1 MFILGMIC
9 IILVVDLFLTDERRG
24 ITFTLSL
31 LTLAGA
37 AWLTATN
44 VPDSRVL
51 IFSDTFVAD
60 RLSYALKLVSYG
72 AVALVFLFS
81 RDYLKQKDLFKG
93 EYFVLGLFGLLGI
106 MVMISAHHFLTL
118 YLGLELMSLSLYT
131 LVAFD
136 RDSPVASESAMK
148 YFVLGA
154 IASGTLLYGIS
165 ILYGVTGTLD
175 FGELATALADRDRA
189 ELPLLFALAFVLVG
203 VAFKFGA
210 VPFHMWL
217 PDVYQGA
224 PTSVTLYVGS
234 APKIAAFAMIMRI
247 IVEAMGPMH
256 EDWQDMLMVIAV
268 LSLALGNVT
277 AIAQTNIK
285 RMLAY
290 STIAHMGFVVLG
302 VLTGTVV
309 GYRAAMFYVV
319 TYVLTTI
326 GAFGVIILL
335 SRKGFESE
343 ELDDFKGLNA
353 RSPWFAAMML
363 ILMLSLAGVPPFL
376 GFYAKLVIFNSLIGS
391 GLPWL
396 AASVVIF
403 SVIGAFYYLRV
414 IKLMYFDEATDEVP
428 IVSELDT
435 RFVLSL
441 TALAVL
447 ALGIFPDGLLELC
460 ARAIG

>member
-1 MFILGMIC
+1 MFVLAMIC
-9 IILVVDLFLTDERRG
+9 VILMVDVFLSDERRG
-24 ITFTLSL
+24 ISFTLSL

-44 VPDSRVL
+44 VPDGRVL
-51 IFSDTFVAD
+51 IFGDMFVAD
-60 RLSYALKLVSYG
+60 RLSHALKLVSYG

-93 EYFVLGLFGLLGI
+93 EYFILGLFGLLGI

-118 YLGLELMSLSLYT
+118 YLGLELMALSLYT

-165 ILYGVTGTLD
+165 ILYGVTGTLN
-175 FGELATALADRDRA
+175 FGELATALADRDRP

-256 EDWQDMLMVIAV
+256 DSWQDMLMVIGV
-268 LSLALGNVT
+268 FSVALGNIT

-302 VLTGTVV
+302 VLTGTVD
-309 GYRAAMFYVV
+309 GYRAAMFYTI

-326 GAFGVIILL
+326 GTFGVIILL

-343 ELDDFKGLNA
+343 NLDDFKGLNA

-363 ILMLSLAGVPPFL
+363 VLMFSLAGVPPFL
-376 GFYAKLVIFNSLIGS
+376 GFYAKLVIFSSLIDAS
-391 GLPWL
+391 LPWL
-396 AASVVIF
+396 AALVVIF
-403 SVIGAFYYLRV
+403 TVIGAFYYLRV
-414 IKLMYFDEATDEVP
+414 IKLMYFDEAGDAAP
-428 IVSELDT
+428 IESQLDT
-435 RFVLSL
+435 RVVLSA

-447 ALGIFPDGLLELC
+447 GLGIFPGGLLELC

>member
-9 IILVVDLFLTDERRG
+9 VILVVDLFLSDERRG
-24 ITFTLSL
+24 ISFTLSL

-37 AWLTATN
+37 AWLTAAN
-44 VPDSRVL
+44 IPDGRVL

-60 RLSYALKLVSYG
+60 RLSHALKLVSYG

-93 EYFVLGLFGLLGI
+93 EYFILGLFGLLGI

-118 YLGLELMSLSLYT
+118 YLGLELMALSLYT

-256 EDWQDMLMVIAV
+256 DSWQDMLMVIAV
-268 LSLALGNVT
+268 LSLALGNIT
-277 AIAQTNIK
+277 AIAQTNVK

-290 STIAHMGFVVLG
+290 STIAHMGFIVLG
-302 VLTGTVV
+302 VMTGTVD

-363 ILMLSLAGVPPFL
+363 ILMFSLTGVPPFL
-376 GFYAKLVIFNSLIGS
+376 GFYAKLVIFNSLIGA

-396 AASVVIF
+396 AALAVIF
-403 SVIGAFYYLRV
+403 TVIGAFYYLRV
-414 IKLMYFDEATDEVP
+414 IKLMYFDEATDKAP
-428 IVSELDT
+428 IVSQLDT
-435 RFVLSL
+435 RVVLSL

>member
-1 MFILGMIC
+1 MFVLAMIC
-9 IILVVDLFLTDERRG
+9 VILMVDVFLSDERRG
-24 ITFTLSL
+24 ISFTLSL

-44 VPDSRVL
+44 VPDGRVL
-51 IFSDTFVAD
+51 IFDDMFVAD
-60 RLSYALKLVSYG
+60 RLSHALKLVSYG

-93 EYFVLGLFGLLGI
+93 EYFILGLFGLLGI

-118 YLGLELMSLSLYT
+118 YLGLELMALSLYT

-165 ILYGVTGTLD
+165 ILYGVTGTLN
-175 FGELATALADRDRA
+175 FGELATALADHDRPD
-189 ELPLLFALAFVLVG
+189 LPLLFALAFVLVG

-256 EDWQDMLMVIAV
+256 DSW
-268 LSLALGNVT
+268 
-277 AIAQTNIK
+277 
-285 RMLAY
+285 
-290 STIAHMGFVVLG
+290 
-302 VLTGTVV
+302 
-309 GYRAAMFYVV
+309 
-319 TYVLTTI
+319 
-326 GAFGVIILL
+326 
-335 SRKGFESE
+335 
-343 ELDDFKGLNA
+343 
-353 RSPWFAAMML
+353 
-363 ILMLSLAGVPPFL
+363 
-376 GFYAKLVIFNSLIGS
+376 
-391 GLPWL
+391 
-396 AASVVIF
+396 
-403 SVIGAFYYLRV
+403 
-414 IKLMYFDEATDEVP
+414 
-428 IVSELDT
+428 
-435 RFVLSL
+435 
-441 TALAVL
+441 
-447 ALGIFPDGLLELC
+447 
-460 ARAIG
+460 